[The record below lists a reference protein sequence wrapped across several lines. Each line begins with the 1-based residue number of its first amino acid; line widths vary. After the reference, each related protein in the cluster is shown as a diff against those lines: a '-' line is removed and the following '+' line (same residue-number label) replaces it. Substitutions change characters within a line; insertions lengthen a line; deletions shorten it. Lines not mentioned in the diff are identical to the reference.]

1 MGGAGDAARRA
12 SAPPTDHDP
21 APNVAGAE
29 VEGPGSRPRAD
40 SLIHSPL
47 LINHRLHCIN
57 DSGFLTIS
65 F

>member
-1 MGGAGDAARRA
+1 MGGAREAAQQA
-12 SAPPTDHDP
+12 TVPPTDDDP

-29 VEGPGSRPRAD
+29 VEGPRSRPRAD

-57 DSGFLTIS
+57 DSGILTIS